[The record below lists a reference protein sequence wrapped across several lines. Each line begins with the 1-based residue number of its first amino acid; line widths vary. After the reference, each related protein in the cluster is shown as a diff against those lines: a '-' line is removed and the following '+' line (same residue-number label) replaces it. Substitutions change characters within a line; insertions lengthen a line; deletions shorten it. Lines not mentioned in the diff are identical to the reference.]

1 MADAKFSVLSQF
13 RVDGDIAMVTG
24 GAAGLG
30 RVAALTLAE
39 AGAHV
44 CVTDIEHNRAG
55 ETVAEIADA
64 GGKADAWLLD
74 VSDNDA
80 ICRVIAEIAEQHGR
94 IDILVNNAGGGK
106 RSASEDL
113 SIELWDRIIQM
124 NQTQLFVCSR
134 EVGKLMLAQNKGA
147 IINLA
152 SIMGLAGGGLCGGLY
167 GNLHYHAAKGAVV
180 NMTRALAS
188 EWASRGV
195 RVNAIAPTFTKTDL
209 TMPVRQDPDLVAQ
222 IEDRTPLGRF
232 AEPEEM
238 AGAILYLAS
247 SASSMVTGHTL
258 AVDGGW
264 MAI

>member
-1 MADAKFSVLSQF
+1 MTDAGFSALGLF
-13 RVDGDIAMVTG
+13 RVDNDIAVVTG

-30 RVAALTLAE
+30 RIASLTLAE

-44 CVTDIEHNRAG
+44 CVTDIDQNRAG
-55 ETVAEIADA
+55 ETVAEIEAA

-74 VSDNDA
+74 VTDNDA
-80 ICRVIAEIAEQHGR
+80 ICRVIAEIAEKHGR
-94 IDILVNNAGGGK
+94 IDILVNNAGSVQ
-106 RSASEDL
+106 REATETMPT
-113 SIELWDRIIQM
+113 EVWDRIVQM

-134 EVGKLMLAQNKGA
+134 EAGKHMLAQNKGV

-152 SIMGLAGGGLCGGLY
+152 SIMGLTGGGLY
-167 GNLHYHAAKGAVV
+167 PNLPYHATKGAVV
-180 NMTRALAS
+180 NMTRALAA

-195 RVNAIAPTFTKTDL
+195 RVNAIAPTFTRTEL
-209 TMPVRQDPDLVAQ
+209 TIPVRQDADLVAQ
-222 IEDRTPLGRF
+222 IEDRTPMGRL

-247 SASSMVTGHTL
+247 PASSMVTGHTL
-258 AVDGGW
+258 PVDGGW

>member
-1 MADAKFSVLSQF
+1 MADGKFSVLDQF

-30 RVAALTLAE
+30 RIAALTLAE

-44 CVTDIEHNRAG
+44 CVTDIDHNRAG
-55 ETVAEIADA
+55 ETVAEIAAA
-64 GGKADAWLLD
+64 GGTADAWLLD
-74 VSDNDA
+74 VSDNVA
-80 ICRVIAEIAEQHGR
+80 ICQVIADIAEQHGR

-106 RSASEDL
+106 RTATEVTP
-113 SIELWDRIIQM
+113 IELWDRIIQM

-152 SIMGLAGGGLCGGLY
+152 SIMGLAGGGLY
-167 GNLHYHAAKGAVV
+167 GNLSYHAAKGAVV

-188 EWASRGV
+188 EWAARGV

-209 TMPVRQDPDLVAQ
+209 TIPVRQNPDLVAQ
-222 IEDRTPLGRF
+222 IEDRTPMGRL

-247 SASSMVTGHTL
+247 PASSMVTGHTL
-258 AVDGGW
+258 PVDGGW